1 MIYIRHYFK
10 WKWKPDIR
18 WNLITFY
25 KIYEKT
31 LQNFIFVL
39 KTILN
44 FYSHIV
50 VWLITN
56 ETPIIFNTFFMILMI
71 TKIVSRLEFNLIF
84 AQLTI
89 LSSYIL
95 WCIFQFIQFI
105 FKVLNLYL
113 LLINHILFL
122 LLILNNLRKI
132 CFHNLY

>member
-1 MIYIRHYFK
+1 MIYIRHNFK

-31 LQNFIFVL
+31 LQNLIFVL

-71 TKIVSRLEFNLIF
+71 TEIVNRLEFNLIF

>member
-1 MIYIRHYFK
+1 MIYIRHNFK

-56 ETPIIFNTFFMILMI
+56 ETSIIFNTFFMILMI
-71 TKIVSRLEFNLIF
+71 TKIVNRLEFNLIF

-105 FKVLNLYL
+105 FKALNLYL